1 MVFEDSSQNQDEDL
15 VFAIFS
21 YILSF
26 VCNST
31 LFSRIQVV
39 LTLITIKML
48 FSDYSFI
55 IHSFGLALSLF
66 SGLYIA
72 SLQSLFRPLSH

>member
-1 MVFEDSSQNQDEDL
+1 MVFKDSGQNQDDNS
-15 VFAIFS
+15 VFAIFR

-31 LFSRIQVV
+31 SFSHTQVV
-39 LTLITIKML
+39 FTLITIKTL

-55 IHSFGLALSLF
+55 IHRFGLALSLL

-72 SLQSLFRPLSH
+72 SLQSSFRALSK